1 MRLLFA
7 GTPDVALPSL
17 DALHA
22 SRHEVVGVLT
32 RPPAPAGRGRSPRP
46 SPVHVRATELGSP
59 VITAATLREGDTLAR
74 VAALAPDCCPVVA
87 FGALLPPEAL
97 AIPAHGWIN
106 LHFSL
111 LPRWRGAAPVQHAIH
126 AGDAETGA
134 TTFRIDEGL
143 DTGPILLQERTRIG
157 PHETS
162 GVLLGR
168 MATSGAELLLR
179 TLDAIEDGT
188 VAATP
193 QPVDGVTLAPR
204 IDVDDARLDW
214 RAPADAVDRL
224 IRACTPAPGAWTTF
238 RGARVRLGPV
248 EMTSIDDLGPGELR
262 ASKRD
267 VLVGAGGLAV
277 RLGDVVAEGK
287 RPMPAADW
295 ARGLRLEHG
304 EAFA

>member
-1 MRLLFA
+1 
-7 GTPDVALPSL
+7 
-17 DALHA
+17 
-22 SRHEVVGVLT
+22 
-32 RPPAPAGRGRSPRP
+32 
-46 SPVHVRATELGSP
+46 
-59 VITAATLREGDTLAR
+59 
-74 VAALAPDCCPVVA
+74 
-87 FGALLPPEAL
+87 
-97 AIPAHGWIN
+97 
-106 LHFSL
+106 
-111 LPRWRGAAPVQHAIH
+111 
-126 AGDAETGA
+126 
-134 TTFRIDEGL
+134 
-143 DTGPILLQERTRIG
+143 
-157 PHETS
+157 
-162 GVLLGR
+162 

-248 EMTSIDDLGPGELR
+248 EITPIDDLGPGELR

-267 VLVGAGGLAV
+267 VLAGAGGLAL